1 MPGRDEEWKKQ
12 TVANTSELQFEQEF
26 GNNFHGRGNTLI
38 SGDTIL
44 NLKAE
49 NPIEFKNDISY
60 YEQPKEGCLYVMTVD
75 VSKGRG
81 QDYSTFSVFK
91 VEKDKFKQVCTFR
104 DNMISPLVF
113 PDIIIRVARLYNEA
127 IVVIENNDAGVI
139 VCNAVYYDY
148 EYENTFVQSAVKAG
162 GIGVTMSKKIKRIGC
177 SNLKDLLEQ
186 KKLDIVDAET
196 IYEIATF
203 ESKGSSY
210 EAAIGSH
217 DDLVMNLVMFSWFVS
232 SDAFSNVLDMD
243 LKAMLYEDRV
253 REIEDELFPFG
264 FKSSEKS
271 SDFLDRHNDLVE
283 QQKDWM
289 SF

>member
-1 MPGRDEEWKKQ
+1 
-12 TVANTSELQFEQEF
+12 
-26 GNNFHGRGNTLI
+26 
-38 SGDTIL
+38 
-44 NLKAE
+44 
-49 NPIEFKNDISY
+49 
-60 YEQPKEGCLYVMTVD
+60 
-75 VSKGRG
+75 
-81 QDYSTFSVFK
+81 
-91 VEKDKFKQVCTFR
+91 
-104 DNMISPLVF
+104 LVF
-113 PDIIIRVARLYNEA
+113 PDIIVRVARLYNEA

-196 IYEIATF
+196 IFEIATF

-264 FKSSEKS
+264 FMSSEKS